1 MTDEKNELQTQGGQ
15 ETVAKPQTAL
25 KAAPAEKQAPQRLD
39 KFAERRA
46 AVKKQKRKAHRHS
59 IASSNR
65 NG

>member
-1 MTDEKNELQTQGGQ
+1 MTEAENTEVQTPKGND
-15 ETVAKPQTAL
+15 TQTGV
-25 KAAPAEKQAPQRLD
+25 KAVPAEKHAPRRLD

>member
-1 MTDEKNELQTQGGQ
+1 MMDAKTTEVQIPNTNDAQT
-15 ETVAKPQTAL
+15 TV
-25 KAAPAEKQAPQRLD
+25 KAAPAEKHAPRRLD

-59 IASSNR
+59 IASSNT